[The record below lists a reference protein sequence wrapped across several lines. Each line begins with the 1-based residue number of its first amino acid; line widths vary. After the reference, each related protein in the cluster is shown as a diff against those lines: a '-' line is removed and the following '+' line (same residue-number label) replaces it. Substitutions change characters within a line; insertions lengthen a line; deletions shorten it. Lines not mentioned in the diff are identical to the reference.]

1 MVFSLECL
9 TLEIMTMIDIQRL
22 LHQQHIPMVKTDKVQ
37 HISERY
43 EIAMGAYSIRQC
55 RKELF
60 RTTTLK
66 LIIFLGRVR
75 L

>member
-22 LHQQHIPMVKTDKVQ
+22 LHQQHIHMVKTDKVQ

-43 EIAMGAYSIRQC
+43 EIANFA
-55 RKELF
+55 EDTPEF
-60 RTTTLK
+60 RPAILYVFETC
-66 LIIFLGRVR
+66 
-75 L
+75 